1 MSKVKTTIFLVLFL
15 ALVNIATSIKLRAQ
29 TTTQID
35 IKATTLFK
43 NNNEAQRTCPGVCS
57 AKGLTFN
64 GNWDTKSQGDER
76 FAVCGCNGATTID
89 VRSQKFRNNNVAKS
103 LCPGV
108 CSAEGLR
115 FTGGWD
121 NKESFGVCQCK

>member
-35 IKATTLFK
+35 IKTDPFK
-43 NNNEAQRTCPGVCS
+43 NNNEAQKKCPGVCS

-64 GNWDTKSQGDER
+64 GNWDNKQS
-76 FAVCGCNGATTID
+76 FAVCGCNGANTID
-89 VRSQKFRNNNVAKS
+89 VQSQLFKNNNQAQS

-108 CSAEGLR
+108 CGAKGLKH
-115 FTGGWD
+115 TGGWD
-121 NKESFGVCQCK
+121 NKQNFGVCQCK